1 MNISARTKIIVVAL
15 LLILA
20 GWNLYANR
28 RDPADLNIADRTVL
42 FVTAPVQKVFSWTF
56 HGIGNVFSGYVA
68 LVGVKKENE
77 ELTVQ
82 VAELEALAVANRE
95 LELQNA
101 RLRELAD
108 MRAQLPIPTTSA
120 RVIGWGTSSRYKV
133 VRIDRGRANGIAPG
147 QAVIGHS
154 GVVGQVLHTSAGA
167 ADILLISDISSGV
180 AARLQESRLRGICVG
195 NGRWAASLEFV
206 ARQESGAV
214 AEEDVIVTSGD
225 DGVFP
230 AGIPVGT
237 VSHVEVGETGQFLTV
252 DLALAE
258 DLTCLED
265 VIVLLDPGA
274 ELPEDFQF
282 GPADEAEAPADEEA
296 AAGAPDPVESP

>member
-42 FVTAPVQKVFSWTF
+42 FVTAPVQKALSWTF

-68 LVGVKKENE
+68 LVGVNRENE
-77 ELTVQ
+77 ELTVR

-95 LELQNA
+95 LELHNDRLRDLADLRA
-101 RLRELAD
+101 RL
-108 MRAQLPIPTTSA
+108 QIPTTSG

-133 VRIDRGRANGIAPG
+133 VRIDRGRSSGIAPG

-154 GVVGQVLHTSAGA
+154 GVVGQVLHTSAGS
-167 ADILLISDISSGV
+167 ADVLLLSDISSGV
-180 AARLQESRLRGICVG
+180 ASRLQESRLRGICVG

-214 AEEDVIVTSGD
+214 AEDDVIVTSGD
-225 DGVFP
+225 DGIFP

-237 VSHVEVGETGQFLTV
+237 VSRVEIGETGQFLTV
-252 DLALAE
+252 DVALAE

-265 VIVLLDPGA
+265 VIVLLDPVA
-274 ELPEDFQF
+274 TLPEEFEFEPPVEADA
-282 GPADEAEAPADEEA
+282 PAGDEPAHEEAP
-296 AAGAPDPVESP
+296 